1 MLYTIAESAKR
12 FLIIIFLSE
21 PVNFFKLLAKIREK
35 NCLAIKRI
43 WSFLGFLK
51 IFEEQKCVFL
61 AIGSSKL
68 VGGFELMASKL
79 IRLRSS

>member
-1 MLYTIAESAKR
+1 M
-12 FLIIIFLSE
+12 SE
-21 PVNFFKLLAKIREK
+21 PVNVFQIVAKIREK

-51 IFEEQKCVFL
+51 IFEKTKMCLL